1 MPLFLNASDLAIY
14 KLEMDF
20 SYCLKFCVC
29 IRCTGVAAVYQFDL
43 FYLNKKNHLLSMP
56 VISTTSN
63 KDTLTLLVPLET
75 LYSL

>member
-1 MPLFLNASDLAIY
+1 MLAHMPLFLNASDLAIY

-43 FYLNKKNHLLSMP
+43 FYLNKKKPP
-56 VISTTSN
+56 VIYARDIDDFKQRYSNVVSTT
-63 KDTLTLLVPLET
+63 
-75 LYSL
+75 